1 MLQSVSPPVPQARSQ
16 GTRVSKPVRVLVV
29 DDSVVMRQLISR
41 VLSDQPH
48 LEVVGVARNGL
59 DALAKTS
66 QLKPDL
72 ITLDVEMPELDG
84 LGALRRIR
92 QEHPNTRVIMC
103 SSLTAR
109 GAKTTI
115 DALMLGADEY
125 VTKQRSG
132 EMTQSAY
139 DVLRTDLLE
148 KINILFPSTASQ
160 DSSRR
165 TTGITGAQGPA
176 AANGPVPRLVSASRP
191 APKVLVIGV
200 STGGPSALAELLPM
214 FPADFSLPIMIVQHM
229 PPTFTASLAERLDKL
244 SAIRVLE
251 ATAGMTPTAGTA
263 LIAPGDYHLRVVRR
277 GLNITTALDQG
288 ERENF
293 CRPAVD
299 VLFRSV
305 AEVYS
310 GAAIATILTGMGQDG
325 LLGVRQLRNL
335 GAIVFAQNKD
345 TSVVWGMPGAIA
357 TANLADAVLPL
368 KEIYNSI
375 ERQL

>member
-1 MLQSVSPPVPQARSQ
+1 MLASVSSASPEYRNPVRPQSQ
-16 GTRVSKPVRVLVV
+16 PVRVLVV

-41 VLSDQPH
+41 VLADQPH
-48 LEVVGVARNGL
+48 IEVVGVARNGL
-59 DALAKTS
+59 DAIAKAN
-66 QLKPDL
+66 QLQPDL

-84 LGALRRIR
+84 IGALRILR
-92 QEHPNTRVIMC
+92 QQHPRTRVIMC

-115 DALMLGADEY
+115 DALMLGADDY

-139 DVLRTDLLE
+139 QLLQADLVG
-148 KINILFPSTASQ
+148 KIDTLFPRSTIPERMNRQLASGVSQ
-160 DSSRR
+160 SP
-165 TTGITGAQGPA
+165 APAKGPA
-176 AANGPVPRLVSASRP
+176 PRLISSSRP
-191 APKVLVIGV
+191 APQVLVIGV
-200 STGGPSALAELLPM
+200 STGGPSALAELLPQ
-214 FPADFSLPIMIVQHM
+214 FPADFSLPILIVQHM
-229 PPTFTASLAERLDKL
+229 PPAFTASLAERLDKL
-244 SAIRVLE
+244 SKIRVLE
-251 ATAGMTPTAGTA
+251 ATAGMNPCAGTA
-263 LIAPGDYHLRVVRR
+263 LIAPGDYHLRLVRK
-277 GLNITTALDQG
+277 GAKITTALDQG

-299 VLFRSV
+299 VLFRSA

-325 LLGVRQLRNL
+325 LVGVRLLRSL
-335 GAIVFAQNKD
+335 GAIVFAQDKD

-357 TANLADAVLPL
+357 AANLADAVLPL
-368 KEIYNSI
+368 KDIYTSI